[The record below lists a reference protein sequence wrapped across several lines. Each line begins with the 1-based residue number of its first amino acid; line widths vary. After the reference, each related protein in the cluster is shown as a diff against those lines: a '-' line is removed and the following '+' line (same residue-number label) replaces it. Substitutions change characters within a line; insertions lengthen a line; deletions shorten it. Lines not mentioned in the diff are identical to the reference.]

1 MENRKKPRR
10 VFRFFAVMAV
20 LLSTTA
26 ALWFSHPV
34 WFPKIWRHFLVIE
47 SRPEKVDAIVLLGGE
62 SQARPVEAAKLYRQ
76 GVAPLVFIIGTG
88 DTPTNRRALIQ
99 GGVPPDRI
107 MVETKSRSTLQNAE
121 FAKPLLEKAGVRH
134 ALLVTS
140 SFHARRAL
148 ATFQQR
154 IPGVEFGVATSR
166 IGWWDTPQGR
176 LQEDEW
182 AAIEMVKIPGYWLY
196 HGIQPWI
203 KKTAPPVENGQTPRS

>member
-1 MENRKKPRR
+1 
-10 VFRFFAVMAV
+10 MAV
-20 LLSTTA
+20 LLSASA